1 MLEDRWQDQ
10 FLRQRNT
17 GAVKIP
23 KDPSGRADHSSSPSW
38 AVFILKMVIVRATLM
53 VIVLNCASYL
63 RLPLRCIN
71 DLELEYRIRI
81 YKQALENAG

>member
-38 AVFILKMVIVRATLM
+38 AVFILKNGDCSSYTYGHGAELRILLEFASPGNQRPRVR
-53 VIVLNCASYL
+53 V
-63 RLPLRCIN
+63 
-71 DLELEYRIRI
+71 
-81 YKQALENAG
+81 